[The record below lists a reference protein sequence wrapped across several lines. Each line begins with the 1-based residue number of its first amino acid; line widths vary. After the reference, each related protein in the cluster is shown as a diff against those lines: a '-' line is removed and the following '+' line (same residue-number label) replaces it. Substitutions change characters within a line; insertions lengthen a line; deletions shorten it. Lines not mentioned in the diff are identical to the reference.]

1 MRSRIQSPVA
11 DYINMMLRY
20 LLEDL
25 CEKVYN
31 GSNSVEF
38 RDSEIEKI
46 SLLIRQYLGSKN

>member
-1 MRSRIQSPVA
+1 MRSRIQSHVF